1 MNWREEEHKT
11 EVRYRH
17 NGERSPAEI
26 EEEIELARAE
36 IDDTLDAIQRKLS
49 PGQLLDQAVDQFR
62 GWRQSGGETASEY
75 VAAMDEA
82 VRRNPIAATLVG
94 VGLGWLMLSSGEPRR
109 YTGAAERR
117 NVDYTRTDALRGEY
131 GGGGLGESLEEWGEE
146 TAERAGGMARRARE
160 RMGEMASKARERM
173 RGAGESL
180 REGRERM
187 GEMGE
192 DLRARGSHYGEM
204 GHDLRGRSHELGRM
218 ARDQAERARSSLG
231 QLLEEQPLVI
241 GALGLA
247 IGAMVA
253 ASLPA
258 TRREDELFGE
268 ARDDLMDRA
277 SETASEQAER
287 ARQAAESTVEHARD
301 AAEETIEKARH
312 SAEEGIERTSK
323 EAGEGIRTEGPPN
336 RPRT

>member
-1 MNWREEEHKT
+1 MNSREEELRT
-11 EVRYRH
+11 EERYRH

-26 EEEIELARAE
+26 EQEIELARADM
-36 IDDTLDAIQRKLS
+36 DDTLDAIQRKLS
-49 PGQLLDQAVDQFR
+49 PGQLIDQAVDHFR
-62 GWRQSGGETASEY
+62 SWRQSGGETASDY

-109 YTGAAERR
+109 GAGLERH
-117 NVDYTRTDALRGEY
+117 NVDYSRTDALRGEY
-131 GGGGLGESLEEWGEE
+131 GGGGLGESLEDWGEE
-146 TAERAGGMARRARE
+146 TAERAGGMAQRAKE
-160 RMGEMASKARERM
+160 RMGEIAHRAREHV

-180 REGRERM
+180 RGGRDRMSEMGQDMRERGHRYADM
-187 GEMGE
+187 G
-192 DLRARGSHYGEM
+192 D
-204 GHDLRGRSHELGRM
+204 DLRGRSQGFGRM
-218 ARDQAERARSSLG
+218 ARDQAERARNSLG
-231 QLLEEQPLVI
+231 HLLEEQPLVI

-268 ARDDLMDRA
+268 TRDALMHRA
-277 SETASEQAER
+277 EETASEQAER
-287 ARQAAESTVEHARD
+287 ARQVAQSTVEHARD

-323 EAGEGIRTEGPPN
+323 EAGEGIRTAGPPN